1 MLESS
6 VLLEN
11 TAAGGAVAVAVAGSQ
26 AGELKNDGGGGGGGG
41 GSGSIGGGS
50 EEEDK
55 NFSGG
60 NRWPYEETLALL
72 KIRSEMDLAFR
83 DSNLKS
89 PLWDEISR

>member
-11 TAAGGAVAVAVAGSQ
+11 TAAGGAVTGADGEAS
-26 AGELKNDGGGGGGGG
+26 ELKNEGGGGG
-41 GSGSIGGGS
+41 GSVGGGS

-60 NRWPYEETLALL
+60 NR
-72 KIRSEMDLAFR
+72 
-83 DSNLKS
+83 
-89 PLWDEISR
+89 

>member
-11 TAAGGAVAVAVAGSQ
+11 TATATGAGAGGEEE
-26 AGELKNDGGGGGGGG
+26 ELKNNGGGGGGGGGG
-41 GSGSIGGGS
+41 GSSVGGGS
-50 EEEDK
+50 EEEDR

-60 NRWPYEETLALL
+60 NRWPHEETLALL